1 MIEVIEIHDNFLEGV
16 YTIREKVFVEEQNVS
31 KEEEYDEFEL
41 ASTHLL
47 ASIDEK
53 PVGTCRIR
61 KTKSGVKLERFA
73 VLKNYRKMGVGK
85 ALLKKCLEILQNES
99 YIYLHAQVQVV
110 DFYSS
115 FGFEVF
121 GNEFVEANIL
131 HRSMHLKKTR

>member
-47 ASIDEK
+47 ASIDKK

-73 VLKNYRKMGVGK
+73 VLKNYRK
-85 ALLKKCLEILQNES
+85 N
-99 YIYLHAQVQVV
+99 
-110 DFYSS
+110 
-115 FGFEVF
+115 
-121 GNEFVEANIL
+121 
-131 HRSMHLKKTR
+131 